1 MTRND
6 LFFSNLVA
14 KGYTLSSRQ
23 MTIINGKRI
32 FRLTSSLDFDAD
44 DLLKTFRSNGLSV
57 DDFDVQQQGNGI
69 YQNYQIK
76 VTVTT

>member
-1 MTRND
+1 MISNK
-6 LFFSNLVA
+6 LFFSDLAA

-23 MTIINGKRI
+23 MSVINGKRT

-44 DLLKTFRSNGLSV
+44 DLLKTFRRNGLSV
-57 DDFDVQQQGNGI
+57 DDFNVQQQGNGI
-69 YQNYQIK
+69 YQNYRIK